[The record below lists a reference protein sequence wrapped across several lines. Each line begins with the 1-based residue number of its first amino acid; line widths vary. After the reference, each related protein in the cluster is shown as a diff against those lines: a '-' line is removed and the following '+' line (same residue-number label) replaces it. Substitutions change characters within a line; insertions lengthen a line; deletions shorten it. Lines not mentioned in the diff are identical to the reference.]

1 MPVSRG
7 ALMVPFGSR
16 SQKNKRQSVQ
26 NSLLRKKLTFE
37 NLESRELLAADMAE
51 IIGTVLNDLQ
61 GDGNASNDIAVA
73 GAGVTLYRDGG
84 NGIFGGDDAHRHV
97 HYVVCAELKYY

>member
-73 GAGVTLYRDGG
+73 G
-84 NGIFGGDDAHRHV
+84 
-97 HYVVCAELKYY
+97 